1 MQRQT
6 VLAMC
11 LLTVLAFSWSAAT
24 AHASSVNYTIQDG
37 KASVELSLQVYENA
51 TAVPIV
57 SEKFTGVAAQ
67 NLSSAIEKS
76 LKSKA
81 DNISI
86 SSLSGELRSG
96 SDWINVSIRF
106 DVTGVASQSSNLL
119 NVNCSWVRFKVS
131 DDLRLG
137 NVSYNLIGGTYIKPV
152 FEKYVK
158 FAEAPLNETIK
169 TVTYLTGQV
178 DTEGPL
184 AVESAGNMVLL
195 DFSSI
200 LPPIANWEKTYDV
213 TRSSTVWSYDLA
225 PPEDLT
231 MTVVPIEGAQFT
243 AHAFYK
249 YNATLSVAGLAQ
261 AQVDVI
267 GTDISSGLEPLLM
280 FVMVLVTFVVAVGAS
295 WTYRS
300 RRRQLPR
307 RRK

>member
-6 VLAMC
+6 ILAIC

-24 AHASSVNYTIQDG
+24 AHASSVNYAIHDG
-37 KASVELSLQVYENA
+37 KVSVELSLQVYENA
-51 TAVPIV
+51 TAIPIV
-57 SEKFTGVAAQ
+57 SEKFTDAAAQ
-67 NLSSAIEKS
+67 NLSSAIENS

-106 DVTGVASQSSNLL
+106 DVTGVASQSGNLL
-119 NVNCSWVRFKVS
+119 NVNCSWVRFKVP

-137 NVSYNLIGGTYIKPV
+137 NVSYNLIGGTYIKPM
-152 FEKYVK
+152 FEKYVD
-158 FAEAPLNETIK
+158 FAKAPLNETIQS
-169 TVTYLTGQV
+169 VMYLTGQV

-184 AVESAGNMVLL
+184 AAESAGNMILL
-195 DFSSI
+195 DFSNI
-200 LPPIANWEKTYDV
+200 LPPIANWENTYDV
-213 TRSSTVWSYDLA
+213 TSSSTVWSYDLA

-261 AQVDVI
+261 AQADIIGIDV
-267 GTDISSGLEPLLM
+267 SSGLEPLLM
-280 FVMVLVTFVVAVGAS
+280 FVMVLVTFVIALGAS

-300 RRRQLPR
+300 RRKQLPR

>member
-24 AHASSVNYTIQDG
+24 AHASSVNYTIHDG
-37 KASVELSLQVYENA
+37 KVSVELSLQVYENA
-51 TAVPIV
+51 TAIPSV
-57 SEKFTGVAAQ
+57 SEKFTGAAAQ
-67 NLSSAIEKS
+67 DLSSAIEKS
-76 LKSKA
+76 LKSTA

-96 SDWINVSIRF
+96 SDWINVSVRF
-106 DVTGVASQSSNLL
+106 DVTGVASRSGNLL

-137 NVSYNLIGGTYIKPV
+137 NVSYNLIGGTYIKPM
-152 FEKYVK
+152 FEKYVD
-158 FAEAPLNETIK
+158 FAKPPLNET
-169 TVTYLTGQV
+169 VRSVRYLTGQV

-184 AVESAGNMVLL
+184 AVGSAGNMMLL
-195 DFSSI
+195 DFSYLS
-200 LPPIANWEKTYDV
+200 PPIANWAKAYDV
-213 TRSSTVWSYDLA
+213 TSSSTVWSYDLA
-225 PPEDLT
+225 PPADLT

-243 AHAFYK
+243 AYAFYK

-261 AQVDVI
+261 AQADIIRIDV
-267 GTDISSGLEPLLM
+267 SSGLEPLLM
-280 FVMVLVTFVVAVGAS
+280 FVMVLVTLVIAVGAS

-300 RRRQLPR
+300 RRKQLPR

>member
-6 VLAMC
+6 VLAIC

-24 AHASSVNYTIQDG
+24 AHASSVNYTIHDG
-37 KASVELSLQVYENA
+37 KVSVELSLQVYENA
-51 TAVPIV
+51 TAIPIV
-57 SEKFTGVAAQ
+57 SEKFTGAAAQ

-76 LKSKA
+76 FKSTA
-81 DNISI
+81 ENISI

-106 DVTGVASQSSNLL
+106 DVNGVASQSGNLF
-119 NVNCSWVRFKVS
+119 NINCSWVRFKVS

-137 NVSYNLIGGTYIKPV
+137 NVSYNLIGGTYIKPI
-152 FEKYVK
+152 FEKYVD
-158 FAEAPLNETIK
+158 FAKAPLNETIQ
-169 TVTYLTGQV
+169 TVRYLTGQG

-195 DFSSI
+195 DFGNI
-200 LPPIANWEKTYDV
+200 VPPVANWEKTYNF

-231 MTVVPIEGAQFT
+231 MTVVPIEGTQFT
-243 AHAFYK
+243 THAFYK

-261 AQVDVI
+261 AQADVI
-267 GTDISSGLEPLLM
+267 RIDVSSGLEPLLM
-280 FVMVLVTFVVAVGAS
+280 FVIVLVTFVIAVGAS

-300 RRRQLPR
+300 RRKQLPR